1 MLNQAAVTLPSEAA
15 TDRFGAVLANTLPP
29 GSIVALCGTLGAG
42 KTRLVRAL
50 AAALG
55 IDPDSVTSPTFVLWH
70 TYHGSRTI
78 HHFDA
83 YRLASA
89 GEFWGLG
96 ADECFDGEALVLIEW
111 AEKIQAALPAEHLLI
126 ELTATGE
133 TSRRADLSHP
143 NETILKAIAAAW
155 ESA

>member
-1 MLNQAAVTLPSEAA
+1 MPNTVTITLASEAA
-15 TDRFGAVLANTLPP
+15 TDRLGAVLANTLPP
-29 GSIVALCGTLGAG
+29 GTTVALCGTLGAG

-55 IDPDSVTSPTFVLWH
+55 IDPAAVTSPTFVLWH
-70 TYHGSRTI
+70 TYHGRRTI

-96 ADECFDGEALVLIEW
+96 AEECFDGEALVLIEW
-111 AEKIQAALPAEHLLI
+111 ADKIPTALPAEHLLI

-133 TSRRADLSHP
+133 TSRRAEFACPDK
-143 NETILKAIAAAW
+143 NVLKAIAAAY
-155 ESA
+155 ESP